1 MKDKKLVHEF
11 RSIYFDVKALLEDRT
26 VDKSYIERIELLGEA
41 QNYLESI
48 FDNSDDIEEPLQVE
62 QWVTSELVGY
72 LIPRVDDLLIDANV
86 VGNEDLLKGA
96 YTVWEKSFALA
107 SRRSFHHFL
116 LYMEMDRTADRQV
129 YANRIDVLRGM
140 TYYLNKMHFEE
151 DFIDLVASFPPG
163 YGKSFLTNY
172 FSAWI
177 FGVKRDNSIIRMSYS
192 DDLLNGFSRSIK
204 ELILSDRYKEIFT
217 GYQRHGRNPFAKNK
231 DSDWLLKDADTL
243 VSHYTRTR
251 DGSVTGIRA
260 NAYIMFDD
268 MTKGAEEANNDN
280 IHDKYWQDYMTAWS
294 NRKQD
299 EYVKELTIGTMWS
312 PKDILGRKGGLLS
325 TRYTAREGKF
335 PYTTEYVDENE
346 VVRGVIIRVPMLDE
360 NHETTCRAVYSTEK
374 ALEIKEETDPY
385 LFSCVYQ
392 QEPIAAA
399 GRLFAYENL
408 RTYDLSGSDVMLFN
422 QKMKLNDK
430 AYAALDPVRKGK
442 DLIAMPIFRVDTDN
456 PDDHFLIDV
465 LFKGKSM
472 DEVYD
477 DIVDKIIVHKIV
489 DFVIE
494 NNIDVSLKS
503 ILTMKL
509 QDKGY
514 YGCNIIEKFST
525 KNKMLR
531 IKDASHYIVTKI
543 IFPKKGLFPP
553 NSEMGMFMENVEKYS
568 LELPNRHDDAPD
580 ALGLYVDDIIK
591 GGGQPA
597 KVTAIDMSK
606 LF

>member
-1 MKDKKLVHEF
+1 MAENKLINEFREIYFEVKLV
-11 RSIYFDVKALLEDRT
+11 IEDRT
-26 VDKSYIERIELLGEA
+26 INKSYIERIELFNELA
-41 QNYLESI
+41 NYLESI
-48 FDNSDDIEEPLQVE
+48 FEQSHEADEPLKVE
-62 QWVTSELVGY
+62 QWVTSECVGY
-72 LIPRVDDLLIDANV
+72 LMPKLDELLTDSNV
-86 VGNEDLLKGA
+86 VENEDLLRGA

-116 LYMEMDRTADRQV
+116 LYMEMDRTAERQV

-140 TYYLNKMHFEE
+140 AYYLNKMHFEKN
-151 DFIDLVASFPPG
+151 FIDLIASFPPG
-163 YGKSFLTNY
+163 YGKSFMANY
-172 FSAWI
+172 FSAWV
-177 FGVKRDNSIIRMSYS
+177 FGNKRDNSVLRMSYS
-192 DDLLNGFSRSIK
+192 DDLLNGFSRSVK
-204 ELILSDRYKEIFT
+204 ELILSDRFKEVFT
-217 GYQRHGRNPFAKNK
+217 DYQRHGNYPFAKNK

-260 NAYIMFDD
+260 NKYIMFDD

-280 IHDKYWQDYMTAWS
+280 VHDKYWQDYMTAWS

-299 EYVKELTIGTMWS
+299 EFVKELTIGTMWS
-312 PKDILGRKGGLLS
+312 PKDILGRKGELLKN
-325 TRYTAREGKF
+325 RFIEKDGRF
-335 PYTTEYVDENE
+335 PYTTEYVDSEG
-346 VVRGVIIRVPMLDE
+346 VVKGVIIRVPMLDD
-360 NHETTCRAVYSTEK
+360 NNETTCRAVYSTEK
-374 ALEIKEETDPY
+374 ALEIKAETDPY

-392 QEPIAAA
+392 QDPIAAA

-408 RTYDLSGSDVMLFN
+408 RTYDLHGSNVVHHN
-422 QKMKLNDK
+422 QTMKLNNK

-442 DLIAMPIFRVDTDN
+442 DLIAMPIFRVDMDN
-456 PDDHFLIDV
+456 PDDHYLIDV

-489 DFVIE
+489 EFVIE

-509 QDKGY
+509 EQKGY

-543 IFPKKGLFPP
+543 IFPRKGLYPP
-553 NSEMGMFMENVEKYS
+553 NSEMGKFMENVEKYS

-580 ALGLYVDDIIK
+580 SLGLYVDDIIK
-591 GGGQPA
+591 GGAQPA
-597 KVTAIDMSK
+597 KVTALDMSK
-606 LF
+606 FF